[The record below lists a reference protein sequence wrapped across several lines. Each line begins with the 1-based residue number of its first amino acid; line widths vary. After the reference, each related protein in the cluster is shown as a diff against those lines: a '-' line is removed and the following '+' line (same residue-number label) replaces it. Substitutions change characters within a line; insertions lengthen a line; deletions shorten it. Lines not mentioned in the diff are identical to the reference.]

1 MLANKLSENKK
12 NTVLLITGHKFIYSY
27 AFWLFT
33 NCSKKANKQN
43 YGFETEPESNT
54 AGRKLYWPRGR
65 GWGGSSSIN
74 AMIYTRGHSSDYDHW
89 RQLGNPGWSYD
100 DVLPY
105 FKRAENYEG
114 DGDEEYHGQGG
125 P

>member
-1 MLANKLSENKK
+1 MPS
-12 NTVLLITGHKFIYSY
+12 GYSQIVP
-27 AFWLFT
+27 
-33 NCSKKANKQN
+33 KASKQN

-54 AGRKLYWPRGR
+54 AGRKLCWPRGK

-89 RQLGNPGWSYD
+89 KQLGNPGWSYD

-105 FKRAENYEG
+105 FKELKTMKAMVMKNFTG
-114 DGDEEYHGQGG
+114 KVV